1 MCTST
6 ERLCI
11 AAWVTHSGVAA
22 TARAERAASGLSG
35 FRGAKQTWA
44 LLAPLQKLC
53 PISAGHAS
61 QSTLQD
67 VIRGECCASRRPRSC
82 APLLLLLAP
91 TTLLTQ
97 VSPPRCSARRP
108 SSRPDSLTAA
118 SRSRTTPSMD
128 CPGSSAR
135 THSAPSLS
143 TGSKAS
149 SLASTSSFAVSY
161 SLSLS
166 PTCARS
172 PALIEIGTC
181 HPDTDL
187 ENKSVLQT
195 LKESAR
201 DPTRTLVFNYASEAL
216 NNSFFLSTL
225 VSTKEGEGITRFQLT
240 RPPGSPPPPP
250 PPARLRPRPFRQSC
264 PKPPRS
270 VPSPPSSL
278 TFPPTSRAC
287 TLLRAPTSG
296 S

>member
-1 MCTST
+1 MLSRRAFPWAGRREPRVVARRGSGVERERDRKQRPSIDARTGLDWAAVRRSKSEARASAVCTST

-97 VSPPRCSARRP
+97 VLPPRCSARRP

-118 SRSRTTPSMD
+118 SRSRTTPSMG

-225 VSTKEGEGITRFQLT
+225 VSTTKT
-240 RPPGSPPPPP
+240 
-250 PPARLRPRPFRQSC
+250 
-264 PKPPRS
+264 
-270 VPSPPSSL
+270 
-278 TFPPTSRAC
+278 
-287 TLLRAPTSG
+287 
-296 S
+296 